1 LVLAR
6 SPEPREREVL
16 QEFLKTQTGVY
27 AASPEA
33 AAALSRAGQASRPDG
48 LDPAVHA
55 TWTALANL
63 ILNLDETITRN

>member
-1 LVLAR
+1 VLAR
-6 SPEPREREVL
+6 PPELREREVL
-16 QEFLKTQTGVY
+16 HEFLNSQTAVY

-33 AAALSRAGQASRPDG
+33 AVALSRAGQAAQPDG

-63 ILNLDETITRN
+63 MLNLDETITRN

>member
-1 LVLAR
+1 
-6 SPEPREREVL
+6 
-16 QEFLKTQTGVY
+16 VY